1 MAARGRSSARPAPS
15 RESGLGS
22 VIERADPEVA
32 DAAMLQ
38 RALEQLLAARSLRAG
53 LPAALRALQIR
64 VPHDRACLLRV
75 YADTAQLVTSSER
88 AVTGPIPLLDRIR
101 RGALI
106 ERALE
111 QPWIVITDTR
121 TEAWRQG
128 LGQLVPGARS
138 AVLTRAGEAHG
149 APLLL
154 MLLSTER
161 GAFADGDGRRL
172 MRSSGLVGML
182 YDHVLRAERA
192 QDAVDLAEHVA
203 RARILAADRAGFDDA
218 VGEALQGL
226 GLALGGPIWLADDAR
241 GEVYGPPDAP
251 AHMIAPLLTMQAELA
266 PGDQRVLPDGAGA
279 GLIALRSPRGRWT
292 VFTDGRRAPR
302 ARRRLSALQGLLEA
316 LDLVDERRA
325 LEHRL
330 ATRGER
336 LRAVLD
342 TARDAVLVFDV
353 DHRLVDLNASARD
366 LIGPVTVGA
375 TPVTLESLVEVEPT
389 QPAAVTG
396 EARVQRATL
405 LGDEGPVPVELTADW
420 TTPPADRLLVVTAR
434 DLRPVKALQSMLA
447 ESERLAALGALTT
460 GIAHDFNN
468 LIAPILAC
476 SGLLEDLLEPD
487 SEAHEIARDI
497 SVAARRASE
506 TVRRL
511 GPTEEPPERRPAAID
526 LNASLAELA
535 GLVGRSFEGV
545 RLSIDVAPHPLPVSA
560 HPIDLHHL
568 LLNLLTHAGQSAT
581 RGGRNVRVR
590 TARLRPAVGDEDSLV
605 ALDVE
610 DDGPEIPPSVIPQL
624 LQPYVVTGP
633 RSAFGE
639 LAPGSLAQGTLALS
653 AAHRAVRHLGGSIE
667 HAPARQRG
675 NRFRVVLPGAH
686 ALPPLDTGGRAA
698 RALVLLATDRALR
711 AGWPSV
717 ADALGF
723 QAVVVG
729 EPESM
734 LLALGADDPRAAAL
748 VLHRVPS
755 ATEGLAWIDAAR
767 RVRPGLPIVLAD
779 ASLAAPPLRVAR
791 VPSAHLDA
799 TTVRAALARLDVIA

>member
-1 MAARGRSSARPAPS
+1 M
-15 RESGLGS
+15 GS
-22 VIERADPEVA
+22 VIERADPEVT
-32 DAAMLQ
+32 DAVALQ

-53 LPAALRALQIR
+53 LPAALRTLQIR
-64 VPHDRACLLRV
+64 VPHDRACLLRIH
-75 YADTAQLVTSSER
+75 ADAAQLVTSSER
-88 AVTGPIPLLDRIR
+88 AVTGPIPLLERIR
-101 RGALI
+101 RGPLV

-111 QPWIVITDTR
+111 QPWVVITDTR
-121 TEAWRQG
+121 IETWRQG
-128 LGQLVPGARS
+128 LGRLVPGAGS
-138 AVLTRAGEAHG
+138 AVLTQAGEADG
-149 APLLL
+149 SPLLL
-154 MLLSTER
+154 MLLSAER
-161 GAFADGDGRRL
+161 GGFTDGDGRRL

-192 QDAVDLAEHVA
+192 QDAVVLAEHAA

-226 GLALGGPIWLADDAR
+226 GAALGGPIWVADVAR
-241 GEVYGPPDAP
+241 GEVHGPADAP
-251 AHMIAPLLTMQAELA
+251 AHTIAPLLTMQAELA
-266 PGDQRVLPDGAGA
+266 PGDQRVTPGRLGGA
-279 GLIALRSPRGRWT
+279 GLIALRSRRGRWT

-302 ARRRLSALQGLLEA
+302 ARRRLSAFQGLLEA
-316 LDLVDERRA
+316 LDLVDARRA

-366 LIGPVTVGA
+366 LIGPGPLDA
-375 TPVTLESLVEVEPT
+375 TPVTLESLLEIDPDHPT
-389 QPAAVTG
+389 AARG
-396 EARVQRATL
+396 EARVQRAAL
-405 LGDEGPVPVELTADW
+405 LCAQGPVPVELTVDW

-434 DLRPVKALQSMLA
+434 DLRPVRALQSMLA
-447 ESERLAALGALTT
+447 ESERLAALGALAT

-468 LIAPILAC
+468 LVAPILAC
-476 SGLLEDLLEPD
+476 SGLLEDLLEPG
-487 SEAHEIARDI
+487 SEPYEIARDI

-511 GPTEEPPERRPAAID
+511 RPIETTPERHPAPLD
-526 LNASLAELA
+526 LNAALTELA
-535 GLVGRSFEGV
+535 GLVGRSSEGV
-545 RLSIDVAPHPLPVSA
+545 RLSIDVAPHALPVSA

-568 LLNLLTHAGQSAT
+568 LLNLLTHAGQSAV

-590 TARLRPAVGDEDSLV
+590 TARLRPAVGDEESLV
-605 ALDVE
+605 TLDVE
-610 DDGPEIPPSVIPQL
+610 DDGPEIPADLIPRL
-624 LQPYVVTGP
+624 FQPYVVTGP

-667 HAPARQRG
+667 HAPSPPGG
-675 NRFRVVLPGAH
+675 NRFRVILPGAH
-686 ALPPLDTGGRAA
+686 ALPPLDSGGRAA
-698 RALVLLATDRALR
+698 RALVLLAADRAHR
-711 AGWPSV
+711 EGWPTV
-717 ADALGF
+717 AHALGF

-729 EPESM
+729 EPEDM
-734 LLALGADDPRAAAL
+734 LLALRADEPRAAAL
-748 VLHRVPS
+748 VLHGVPS

-767 RVRPGLPIVLAD
+767 RIRPGLPIVLAD
-779 ASLAAPPLRVAR
+779 ASLAAPPLRVAC

-799 TTVRAALARLDVIA
+799 ASVRSALARLDVLA